1 MIPSINRLRD
11 SIFERREVLRVAR
24 VPQARKLSLREALIF
39 VHNIL
44 GNRYIVNR
52 TCAKPRNH
60 YVGDVVE
67 AARPPGADVDGNQ
80 DASPKGDG
88 PGFVAVEDAC
98 TLLIPERKG
107 NRLMF
112 SLRNILANPQVW
124 MIFLIPGTD
133 ETFRVNGTA
142 ELSCDP
148 DLLVRLSARGAPALL
163 AIRVTVKECFFHCAK
178 AFIRSQLWK
187 PETWAERHKISFGKM
202 LSAKVGGGEELARQ
216 VDQAIEQDY
225 KHNL

>member
-1 MIPSINRLRD
+1 MENPRTHRIETVAQLQALLGEPNPTTPKKLHSTLDQAAINY
-11 SIFERREVLRVAR
+11 IRRSPFLVLATADA
-24 VPQARKLSLREALIF
+24 Q
-39 VHNIL
+39 
-44 GNRYIVNR
+44 GN
-52 TCAKPRNH
+52 
-60 YVGDVVE
+60 E
-67 AARPPGADVDGNQ
+67 

-88 PGFVAVEDAC
+88 PGFVAVEDEH

-112 SLRNILANPQVW
+112 SLRNILANPQVG
-124 MIFLIPGTD
+124 MIFLVPGTD

-142 ELSCDP
+142 ELSDDP

-163 AIRVTVKECFFHCAK
+163 AIRVTVRECFFHCAK

-187 PETWAERHKISFGKM
+187 PETWQERQKISFGKM
-202 LSAKVGGGEELARQ
+202 LTAKVGGGDELAQ
-216 VDQAIEQDY
+216 QIDQAIAHDY

>member
-1 MIPSINRLRD
+1 MENSRTHRIETVAQLQALLGEPSPMTPKKLLPALDQAAID
-11 SIFERREVLRVAR
+11 YIRRSPFLVLATSDA
-24 VPQARKLSLREALIF
+24 Q
-39 VHNIL
+39 
-44 GNRYIVNR
+44 GN
-52 TCAKPRNH
+52 A
-60 YVGDVVE
+60 
-67 AARPPGADVDGNQ
+67 

-88 PGFVAVEDAC
+88 PGFVAVEDEH

-112 SLRNILANPQVW
+112 SLRNILANPQVG
-124 MIFLIPGTD
+124 MIFLVPGTD

-142 ELSCDP
+142 ELSEDP

-163 AIRVTVKECFFHCAK
+163 AIRITVRECFFHCAK

-187 PETWAERHKISFGKM
+187 PETWQERQKISFGKM
-202 LSAKVGGGEELARQ
+202 LTAQVGGGDDLAQ
-216 VDQAIEQDY
+216 QIDQAIAHDY